1 MKRDATEYLY
11 EWKDRKNRKP
21 LVIRGAR
28 QTGKTWLVRDFGKK
42 LYKNYVEINFDK
54 LENISRLFETPD
66 VKEIIKNLELE
77 LDVTIDEEETLL
89 FLDEI
94 QNAPAIFA
102 KLRYFYEDLP
112 DLHIIAAGSLLEFL
126 LAEHTFSMP
135 VGRIE
140 YLFLGPLNFEEFL
153 SGIGQVKLVNYI
165 KEYSFEK
172 PIPEIIHEKLL
183 KFVKKY
189 FVIGG
194 MPAVVR
200 QFGDKD
206 DYRGALREQKNLL
219 QTYIDDF
226 NKYKKRVDTTRLQK
240 VFRNFP
246 LQVGQKV
253 KYVNIDRLDKAKDLA
268 GSINLLN
275 LARVIYSVKH
285 SNANGVPL
293 GAEVN
298 DSDFKAL
305 FIDIGL
311 MQSLLNLRP
320 SDVLN
325 SENLMLINSGSL
337 AEQFVGQHLL
347 HNLEFY
353 EKPELFYWNREKK
366 NSSAEIDYLQQ
377 IDGRIIPVEV
387 KAGKTG
393 SLKSLHLFVSEK
405 KVKIALRIYNGA
417 AERVSLNTIIPGEE
431 KRNFT
436 LISIPFYLI
445 GQINKLVREKNG

>member
-325 SENLMLINSGSL
+325 SENLISINSGSL

-347 HNLEFY
+347 YNLEFY

>member
-1 MKRDATEYLY
+1 
-11 EWKDRKNRKP
+11 
-21 LVIRGAR
+21 
-28 QTGKTWLVRDFGKK
+28 
-42 LYKNYVEINFDK
+42 
-54 LENISRLFETPD
+54 
-66 VKEIIKNLELE
+66 
-77 LDVTIDEEETLL
+77 
-89 FLDEI
+89 
-94 QNAPAIFA
+94 
-102 KLRYFYEDLP
+102 
-112 DLHIIAAGSLLEFL
+112 
-126 LAEHTFSMP
+126 MP

-153 SGIGQVKLVNYI
+153 SGLGQEKLVNYI
-165 KEYSFEK
+165 KEYSPDK
-172 PIPEIIHEKLL
+172 LVPEIIHEKLL

-194 MPAVVR
+194 MPAVIR
-200 QFGDKD
+200 QFSDKE
-206 DYRGALREQKNLL
+206 DYKGALREQKNLL

-226 NKYKKRVDTTRLQK
+226 NKYKNRIDTIRLQK
-240 VFRNFP
+240 VFLNFP
-246 LQVGQKV
+246 LQVGHKV
-253 KYVNIDRLDKAKDLA
+253 KYVNIDRMDKAKDLA
-268 GSINLLN
+268 ESINLLN

-298 DSDFKAL
+298 NSDFKAL

-311 MQSLLNLRP
+311 MQSLLNLRF

-325 SENLMLINSGSL
+325 SENLIEINSGAL

-347 HNLEFY
+347 YNLQFY

-405 KVKIALRIYNGA
+405 KSKIALRIYCGVS
-417 AERVSLNTIIPGEE
+417 ERVSLATIMPGEE
-431 KRNFT
+431 KQNFT

-445 GQINKLVREKNG
+445 GQINRFIKETND

>member
-1 MKRDATEYLY
+1 M
-11 EWKDRKNRKP
+11 
-21 LVIRGAR
+21 
-28 QTGKTWLVRDFGKK
+28 
-42 LYKNYVEINFDK
+42 
-54 LENISRLFETPD
+54 FETSN
-66 VKEIIKNLELE
+66 VEEIIKYLELE
-77 LDVTIDEEETLL
+77 MDVSIREGETLL

-94 QNAPAIFA
+94 QNAPAVFA

-112 DLHIIAAGSLLEFL
+112 DLHVIAAGSLLEFL
-126 LAEHTFSMP
+126 LEDHTFSMP

-153 SGIGQVKLVNYI
+153 AGIGQERLVSYI
-165 KEYSFEK
+165 NEYSFDK
-172 PIPEIIHEKLL
+172 LIPEIIHEKLL
-183 KFVKKY
+183 KFVRKY

-194 MPAVVR
+194 MPAVVS
-200 QFGDKD
+200 QFSDKE

-226 NKYKKRVDTTRLQK
+226 SKYKKRVDTARLQK
-240 VFRNFP
+240 VFMKFP
-246 LQVGQKV
+246 LLVGQKV
-253 KYVNIDRLDKAKDLA
+253 KYVNIDRLEKAKDLA

-293 GAEVN
+293 GAEVI
-298 DSDFKAL
+298 DTDFKAL
-305 FIDIGL
+305 FLDIGL
-311 MQSLLNLRP
+311 MQSLLNLRS

-325 SENLMLINSGSL
+325 SENLMMINSGSL

-347 HNLEFY
+347 YNHEFY
-353 EKPELFYWNREKK
+353 ENPELFYWNREKR

-377 IDGRIIPVEV
+377 LDGKIIPVEV

-405 KVKIALRIYNGA
+405 KVNIALRIYSGA
-417 AERVSLNTIIPGEE
+417 VEKVSLNTIIPGEE

-436 LISIPFYLI
+436 LISVPFYLI
-445 GQINKLVREKNG
+445 GQINKLIRGMDDLII

>member
-194 MPAVVR
+194 MPAVIR
-200 QFGDKD
+200 QFSDKE
-206 DYRGALREQKNLL
+206 DYKGALREQKNLL

-226 NKYKKRVDTTRLQK
+226 NKYKNRVDTARLQK
-240 VFRNFP
+240 VFMNFP

-253 KYVNIDRLDKAKDLA
+253 KYDVKEEDR
-268 GSINLLN
+268 G
-275 LARVIYSVKH
+275 
-285 SNANGVPL
+285 P
-293 GAEVN
+293 
-298 DSDFKAL
+298 KAL
-305 FIDIGL
+305 
-311 MQSLLNLRP
+311 N
-320 SDVLN
+320 V
-325 SENLMLINSGSL
+325 
-337 AEQFVGQHLL
+337 
-347 HNLEFY
+347 
-353 EKPELFYWNREKK
+353 
-366 NSSAEIDYLQQ
+366 EI
-377 IDGRIIPVEV
+377 IE
-387 KAGKTG
+387 
-393 SLKSLHLFVSEK
+393 
-405 KVKIALRIYNGA
+405 
-417 AERVSLNTIIPGEE
+417 
-431 KRNFT
+431 
-436 LISIPFYLI
+436 
-445 GQINKLVREKNG
+445 

>member
-1 MKRDATEYLY
+1 MKRDATEYLI
-11 EWKDRKNRKP
+11 EWKERKNRKP

-42 LYKNYVEINFDK
+42 TYKNYVEINFDRNK
-54 LENISRLFETPD
+54 EIGKLFETSD

-77 LDVTIDEEETLL
+77 LDCTIKENETLL

-94 QNAPAIFA
+94 QNYPAVFA
-102 KLRYFYEDLP
+102 KLRYFYEDFP

-126 LAEHTFSMP
+126 LAEHSFSMP

-153 SGIGQVKLVNYI
+153 AGIGQIKLVDYLA
-165 KEYSFEK
+165 EYSFDK
-172 PIPEIIHEKLL
+172 QIPDLIHKKLL

-194 MPAVVR
+194 MPGVVS
-200 QFGDKD
+200 QFSSKE
-206 DYRGALREQKNLL
+206 DYKGALREQKNLL

-226 NKYKKRVDTTRLQK
+226 SKYKNRVDTIRLQK
-240 VFRNFP
+240 VFRSFP
-246 LQVGQKV
+246 LQIGRKV
-253 KYVNIDRLDKAKDLA
+253 KYINIDKYDKAKDLA

-275 LARVIYSVKH
+275 LASIIYSVKH

-293 GAEVN
+293 GSEIN
-298 DSDFKAL
+298 ERDFKAL
-305 FIDIGL
+305 FLDVGL
-311 MQSLLNLRP
+311 MQSVLNLKS
-320 SDVLN
+320 SDILN
-325 SENLMLINSGSL
+325 SDNLIMINSGSL

-347 HNLEFY
+347 YNLEFY
-353 EKPELFYWNREKK
+353 EKPELYYWNREKK

-377 IDGRIIPVEV
+377 IDGIIIPIEV

-393 SLKSLHLFVSEK
+393 SLKSLHLFVYEK
-405 KVKIALRIYNGA
+405 KVNIALRIYNGR
-417 AERVSLNTIIPGEE
+417 AERVSLKTIIPGEE

-445 GQINKLVREKNG
+445 GQINRFIREL

>member
-1 MKRDATEYLY
+1 MKREATKYLY

-42 LYKNYVEINFDK
+42 AYKNYVEINFDK
-54 LENISRLFETPD
+54 NKAIAKLFEASD
-66 VKEIIKNLELE
+66 VKEIIKNLDLELE
-77 LDVTIDEEETLL
+77 VSIEEETLL

-94 QNAPAIFA
+94 QNYPAVFA

-126 LAEHTFSMP
+126 LAEHSFSMP

-153 SGIGQVKLVNYI
+153 SGIGQKKLVDYLR
-165 KEYSFEK
+165 EYSFDK
-172 PIPEIIHEKLL
+172 QISDLIHNKLL

-194 MPAVVR
+194 MPAVVS
-200 QFGDKD
+200 QFVASE
-206 DYRGALREQKNLL
+206 DYKGALREQKNLL

-226 NKYKKRVDTTRLQK
+226 SKYKNRVDTIRLQK

-253 KYVNIDRLDKAKDLA
+253 KYVNIDKLDKARDLA
-268 GSINLLN
+268 GSIILLN

-293 GAEVN
+293 GAEIN
-298 DSDFKAL
+298 ESDFKAL
-305 FIDIGL
+305 FLDVGL
-311 MQSLLNLRP
+311 MQSILNLRS
-320 SDVLN
+320 SDILN
-325 SENLMLINSGSL
+325 TENLIMINSGSL

-347 HNLEFY
+347 YNFEFY
-353 EKPELFYWNREKK
+353 EKPELYYWNREKK

-377 IDGRIIPVEV
+377 LDGRIIPVEV

-393 SLKSLHLFVSEK
+393 SLKSLHQFVSEK
-405 KVKIALRIYNGA
+405 KINTALRIYSGA
-417 AERVSLNTIIPGEE
+417 AEKTSLSTIMPGEE
-431 KRNFT
+431 KRKFT

-445 GQINKLVREKNG
+445 GQINRLIKEVVD